1 MPNGAM
7 LPAGTAESRKRA
19 ANWRSDLRVA
29 ATEAMGELAPFTGA
43 IRMMVDFTLPY
54 PRSSIRKYQFGWW
67 PHTKRPDF
75 DKLTRSVCDAL
86 KGICWLD
93 DSQICFSTISK
104 SYAWN
109 DEVGANFLI
118 DEMDEPSL
126 KAYATAAGF
135 IRKSLQV
142 MMHD

>member
-19 ANWRSDLRVA
+19 ANWRSDVRVA
-29 ATEAMGELAPFTGA
+29 ATEAMGELRPFTGA
-43 IRMMVDFTLPY
+43 IRMMVDFCLPY

-67 PHTKRPDF
+67 PHTKRPDM

-86 KGICWLD
+86 KGIVWLD
-93 DSQICFSTISK
+93 DAQVAFSTISK

-109 DEVGANFLI
+109 DQPGAHFII
-118 DEMDEPSL
+118 DEMDEESL
-126 KAYATAAGF
+126 KAYAISSGF
-135 IRKSLQV
+135 IRRSLDV
-142 MMHD
+142 MMND